1 MTLEP
6 SVSPGVWRIDTAP
19 PGALILSE
27 AAVVARNNGGNV
39 TVGNLAWALQCSQGR
54 ARRITEEMVADGRWV
69 PKGSSPTGAR
79 CYGEVQP

>member
-1 MTLEP
+1 MKP
-6 SVSPGVWRIDTAP
+6 VSPGVM
-19 PGALILSE
+19 SE
-27 AAVVARNNGGNV
+27 AAVAARRYDDAI
-39 TVGNLAWALQCSQGR
+39 TVGDLAWALQCSQGR